1 MRAEEIPEF
10 FPENLEATNALLR
23 KNGVKLA
30 GFGTSAAFHNEERA
44 KSGVE
49 ESKKAVDVC
58 VTAGIPAIRVFGDQI
73 PDKDNAAATVA
84 KVLECIAEVCRYAE
98 GKGVDVLLE
107 VHGDFNTIETVGA
120 VIEACKE
127 HACFGILWDVEHSDR
142 AYADNW
148 EPFYQVIRPYVRHIH
163 MKDHVRNA
171 DGTFT
176 LCLPRR
182 RRHPH
187 GPHHQGPGKGRLRR
201 LLLPG
206 MGKEMAP
213 GAPGPRRGPACIPEA
228 HAELCE
234 IMSAA
239 V

>member
-58 VTAGIPAIRVFGDQI
+58 VTAGIPAIWVFGDQI

-84 KVLECIAEVCRYAE
+84 KVSECIAEVCRYAE

-148 EPFYQVIRPYVRHIH
+148 ESFYQVIRPYVRHIH

-176 LCLPRR
+176 LCLPGEGDIPMGPITKALEKDGFDGYYSLEWEKKW
-182 RRHPH
+182 HPE
-187 GPHHQGPGKGRLRR
+187 
-201 LLLPG
+201 LPDPDVALPVYRKL
-206 MGKEMAP
+206 MRSFVK
-213 GAPGPRRGPACIPEA
+213 
-228 HAELCE
+228 
-234 IMSAA
+234 
-239 V
+239 

>member
-1 MRAEEIPEF
+1 M
-10 FPENLEATNALLR
+10 
-23 KNGVKLA
+23 
-30 GFGTSAAFHNEERA
+30 
-44 KSGVE
+44 
-49 ESKKAVDVC
+49 
-58 VTAGIPAIRVFGDQI
+58 
-73 PDKDNAAATVA
+73 A
-84 KVLECIAEVCRYAE
+84 KVSECIAEVCRYAE

-176 LCLPRR
+176 LCLPGEGDI
-182 RRHPH
+182 PM
-187 GPHHQGPGKGRLRR
+187 GPSPRPWKRTASTATTPWNGKRNGTRSSRTPTWPCLYT
-201 LLLPG
+201 G
-206 MGKEMAP
+206 SSC
-213 GAPGPRRGPACIPEA
+213 GA
-228 HAELCE
+228 L
-234 IMSAA
+234 
-239 V
+239 